1 MQNLS
6 DFKKELEQIKNR
18 FKDEISGIRAGR
30 ATPDLISKILI
41 DCYGVKCPLDQTAA
55 IGTEDARTLRV
66 QPWDKNLILN
76 IETGIRNSE
85 LGIQPVIDKETIR
98 VILPELTAERKTQLT
113 KLLHKKTEEAR
124 VNGRIQRDD
133 FWKETQDKERKGEME
148 EDEKFRIKDEL
159 QKAIDKF
166 HEEVEEISNKK
177 EKEING

>member
-6 DFKKELEQIKNR
+6 DFKKGLEQIKNR

-41 DCYGVKCPLDQTAA
+41 DCYGTKCPLMETAA
-55 IGTEDARTLRV
+55 IGVDDARTLRV
-66 QPWDKNLILN
+66 QPWDKNLIIN

-85 LGIQPVIDKETIR
+85 LGVQPVIDKETIR
-98 VILPELTAERKTQLT
+98 VTLPELTTERKKQLT
-113 KLLHKKTEEAR
+113 KLLHQKLEDAR
-124 VNGRIQRDD
+124 VNAKMQRDG
-133 FWKETQDKERKGEME
+133 FWKETQEKERKGEIS
-148 EDEKFRIKDEL
+148 EDEKFHMKDEL

-166 HEEVEEISNKK
+166 HEELEEIANKK

>member
-1 MQNLS
+1 MQNINN
-6 DFKKELEQIKNR
+6 FKTELEKIKNR

-41 DCYGVKCPLDQTAA
+41 DCYGTKCPLMETAA
-55 IGTEDARTLRV
+55 IGVDDARTLRV
-66 QPWDKNLILN
+66 QPWDKNLIIN

-98 VILPELTAERKTQLT
+98 VTLPELTTERKKQLT
-113 KLLHKKTEEAR
+113 KLLHQKLEDAR
-124 VNGRIQRDD
+124 VNGKTQRDG
-133 FWKETQDKERKGEME
+133 FWKETQEKERKGEIS
-148 EDEKFRIKDEL
+148 EDEKFHMKDEL

-166 HEEVEEISNKK
+166 HEELEEIANKK